1 MNGFHDSTGKFRR
14 LPEAPLILSVE
25 ELKLLDSSQIDDG
38 VPVQT
43 NDGRHFVFR
52 RSSALAADDVFVVAG
67 RYGGRFVL
75 RPGMPFDLALPIA
88 AATADAAVLAT
99 VPAGAALLLGRSHW
113 EITENWTGGSS
124 SAIGI
129 SSDQAPY
136 NTKGDLLGGAAGDVA
151 ATLVASAGRVLGTIG
166 ADVAAGILLKGGATI
181 RFDRITSAFTAGSGF
196 AHIVGTCLA
205 MP

>member
-52 RSSALAADDVFVVAG
+52 RSSTLTPDDLFVVAG

-75 RPGMPFDLALPIA
+75 RPGAFFDVPLPISSA
-88 AATADAAVLAT
+88 LEDAAELAT
-99 VPAGAALLLGRSHW
+99 VPTSAVLMLGRSYW
-113 EITENWTGGSS
+113 EVTEDWTGGSAS
-124 SAIGI
+124 SIGI
-129 SSDQAPY
+129 SSDQAP
-136 NTKGDLLGGAAGDVA
+136 NDTKGDILGGASGDVE
-151 ATLVASAGRVLGTIG
+151 ATLVASAGKVLGTVG
-166 ADVAAGILLKGGATI
+166 TDVAGGILLKGGAKI
-181 RFDRITSAFTAGSGF
+181 RFDRITSAFTAGAGF
-196 AHIVGTCLA
+196 ARIVGHVLTI
-205 MP
+205 